1 MWNNARLMNLITNGM
16 LILAGAIVVHIGFLL
31 ASSSPR
37 FALSRASLHGSLD
50 HVTSG
55 QVTEAIAGRAI
66 GNFFSADLLLVKQL
80 VEEIQWVRNADV
92 RRQWPD
98 RLEILIEEHRVLA
111 RWGDQKLINVHGE
124 VFAAAVP
131 PHLPRI
137 NGPTGSE
144 AEVAKRFYRFRELV
158 KPLGAEP
165 VELLLSP
172 RYAWTLKL
180 SNGLIAELGRD
191 QARSTVDTRLQRF
204 VGAYAAATES
214 VGRKILYADLR
225 YPNGFAV
232 RIAGLGVDSPRV
244 TSTRKKG

>member
-98 RLEILIEEHRVLA
+98 RLEILIEEHRDFL
-111 RWGDQKLINVHGE
+111 G
-124 VFAAAVP
+124 
-131 PHLPRI
+131 PRI
-137 NGPTGSE
+137 
-144 AEVAKRFYRFRELV
+144 
-158 KPLGAEP
+158 
-165 VELLLSP
+165 
-172 RYAWTLKL
+172 
-180 SNGLIAELGRD
+180 GRD
-191 QARSTVDTRLQRF
+191 VLS
-204 VGAYAAATES
+204 YAAEGEWTEEEVVAS
-214 VGRKILYADLR
+214 
-225 YPNGFAV
+225 
-232 RIAGLGVDSPRV
+232 AGW
-244 TSTRKKG
+244 STRPRRCSGRTSRSISRPIS